1 MLALGLTLSLALVLG
16 LGQILLRRAAAPE
29 SPSSRPA
36 QDAGLGGPALQGSAG
51 VLPAAGSARVPPA
64 AGSARV
70 PLGAGSAGVSPPDE
84 PRAPARGPHG
94 TGALRGGQRAVTYAA
109 LTAVL
114 VGYPL
119 LRGRTPWD
127 YYAAFFPLGPRPTEL
142 VFGVAAAV
150 LYLTLLYLAWL
161 LTDNVRFAVRHD
173 ARRLVRRLA
182 AVPLTAALVAL
193 VEELLFRA
201 VLLAG
206 LLESFGPRVALPL
219 GAGLFA
225 AAHYL
230 WPVKRYWTFPGHL
243 ALGALLCVAFYLTGA
258 LWLSLGLHAGG
269 VLVLMAVRPVIRYTG
284 PAWLVGASIF
294 PYAGVLGIVAL
305 GLLTLNLWQ
314 RFGGG

>member
-1 MLALGLTLSLALVLG
+1 MLALGLLLLLAIVLG
-16 LGQILLRRAAAPE
+16 PGQILLRRSGVLGP
-29 SPSSRPA
+29 PSLPQA
-36 QDAGLGGPALQGSAG
+36 NGAGLGGPALRGRAG
-51 VLPAAGSARVPPA
+51 A
-64 AGSARV
+64 
-70 PLGAGSAGVSPPDE
+70 PLADE
-84 PRAPARGPHG
+84 LRGPARGSHG
-94 TGALRGGQRAVTYAA
+94 AATRRSGQRAITYAA
-109 LTAVL
+109 LTAAL

-127 YYAAFFPLGPRPTEL
+127 YYTAFFPLGPRPTEL
-142 VFGVAAAV
+142 VFGAAAAV

-201 VLLAG
+201 VLLVG

-230 WPVKRYWTFPGHL
+230 RPVKRYWTFPGHL

-258 LWLSLGLHAGG
+258 LWLSFGLHAGG

-284 PAWLVGASIF
+284 PPWLVGASIF
-294 PYAGVLGIVAL
+294 PYAGVVGIVAL

-314 RFGGG
+314 HFGGG